1 MKKNNSINLIQDL
14 SNANGVSGFEDQ
26 VLEVVRTKL
35 AANIKTEVDSMRNM
49 YLYPENKNPQKP
61 TLMLDSHS
69 DEVGFMVKSVNKN
82 GSLKFVNLGSW
93 FPQNIPAHKV
103 RIRNSEGQYIKGVVA
118 SKPPHFMKA
127 EEKEKLIGIDEMII
141 DIGAS
146 SKKETV
152 KDYKIEVGAPIVPD
166 VDFEFDQERGIMMGK
181 AFDNRLGTAAVIDL
195 LNELSTEK
203 LDLNLVGSLSAQE
216 EVGTRGAEVTSRK
229 IKADIAIAFEGT
241 PADDTFRDEYDAQ
254 SVLKKG
260 PQIRHRDISIIA
272 NPRFIKFAR
281 DIAKKHQIPFQ
292 DAVRIGGGNDG
303 AKITLSNYSVP
314 TIVIGVPVRYAHTHY
329 SISAYEDYKNTIS
342 WAAEIIKALDSEL
355 IAAF

>member
-1 MKKNNSINLIQDL
+1 MKKNNSINLIKDL

-26 VLEVVRTKL
+26 VLEVVRNKM
-35 AANIKTEVDSMRNM
+35 AANLTAEVDSMRNM
-49 YLYPENKNPQKP
+49 YLYPEKRDPQKP
-61 TLMLDSHS
+61 ILMLDSHS

-82 GSLKFVNLGSW
+82 GSLKFVNLGRW

-103 RIRNSEGQYIKGVVA
+103 RIRNSEGQYIKGIVA
-118 SKPPHFMKA
+118 SKPPHFMKDA
-127 EEKEKLIGIDEMII
+127 EKDKLIGIDEMII

-152 KDYKIEVGAPIVPD
+152 EDYKIEVGAPIVPD
-166 VDFEFDQERGIMMGK
+166 VIMIGK

-195 LNELSTEK
+195 LNELSAEE

-241 PADDTFRDEYDAQ
+241 PADDTFRDQYDAQ
-254 SVLKKG
+254 S
-260 PQIRHRDISIIA
+260 
-272 NPRFIKFAR
+272 
-281 DIAKKHQIPFQ
+281 PFQ
-292 DAVRIGGGNDG
+292 DAVRTGGGNDG

-329 SISAYEDYKNTIS
+329 SISAYKDYENTIS
-342 WAAEIIKALDSEL
+342 WAAEIIKDLDSKVINE
-355 IAAF
+355 F